1 MILGN
6 VIRNCLRQD
15 YFYKVP
21 QSFIIFNKLKIWLHW
36 TQVILFFYGTFSHF
50 YFFFSLRIKKH
61 PQQLVEGV
69 LELKAGDDLLSHG

>member
-15 YFYKVP
+15 YFYKAP

-36 TQVILFFYGTFSHF
+36 TQVILFFYGTFSLSFMH
-50 YFFFSLRIKKH
+50 KKNTLNI
-61 PQQLVEGV
+61 LVEGV